1 MEFSVGLKKND
12 DFRNVYRR
20 GKSVADKYFVM
31 YVSEN
36 HMDIN
41 RLGISVSKKTGNSV
55 VRHRLKRLIKESYRR
70 NESVFNS
77 GLDIVVVVRK
87 AAVDI
92 RYDIVTKSL
101 LHLAKIHKISKVQ
114 KQ

>member
-1 MEFSVGLKKND
+1 MEFSIGLKKND

-92 RYDIVTKSL
+92 RYDTVTRSL

>member
-36 HMDIN
+36 HLDIN

-77 GLDIVVVVRK
+77 GLDIVVIVK
-87 AAVDI
+87 KSAVGI
-92 RYDIVTKSL
+92 GYAESESAI
-101 LHLAKIHKISKVQ
+101 LHLAKLHHIKR
-114 KQ
+114 